1 MKAIWKTVRIVA
13 CFLIGAGLVLSI
25 AGFALAGFDGR
36 VFSATIDR
44 GTVTLGGTV
53 VDDPSMLPI
62 VSTIAEMGSI
72 EYGVSAGDEGAS
84 VPETLEESEP
94 SGDA

>member
-1 MKAIWKTVRIVA
+1 MKTIWKTVRIVA
-13 CFLIGAGLVLSI
+13 CALIGVGLVFSI

-62 VSTIAEMGSI
+62 VSTMAEIGSI
-72 EYGVSAGDEGAS
+72 EYGVSAGDESAS
-84 VPETLEESEP
+84 APEVLEESE
-94 SGDA
+94 SSSDA